1 MTDNELKLKELA
13 IRNDANKKKITSPVR
28 VDRTDTVEPLTAYQ
42 TYMKEIN
49 DAK

>member
-1 MTDNELKLKELA
+1 MTNNDEALKQLA
-13 IRNDANKKKITSPVR
+13 IKNDENRKKVSSPVR
-28 VDRTDTVEPLTAYQ
+28 VDRQDVVKPLTAYQ